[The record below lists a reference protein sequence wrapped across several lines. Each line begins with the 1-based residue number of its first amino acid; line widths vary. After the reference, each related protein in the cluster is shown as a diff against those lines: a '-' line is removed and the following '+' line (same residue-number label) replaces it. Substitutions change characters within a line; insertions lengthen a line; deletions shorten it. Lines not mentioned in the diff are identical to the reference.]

1 MILRTNSKT
10 NTKTHHRF
18 CRTLY
23 LLAALLLFLGAA
35 VLCPAGRAEAA
46 EVNIYISL
54 SGDTVAV
61 GETVQVTVSARGDS
75 FTNLKVSMSYAS
87 DVFQLTSGAGGNG
100 SVSFTFTSAGSQTAS
115 FKALKAGSGRFS
127 TSDSGA
133 TDADGNS
140 LSVAHAGVTVNVTGT
155 GTAVTEKK
163 TEASTEKKETTEKKE
178 DPEGATEK
186 TSEETTEEGFD
197 EGVTAEVNGV
207 AYNVI
212 LPAEEL
218 VPEGYTLT
226 SGTYKSKK
234 VPVYVSPNEV
244 VSILALQMTE
254 DKIGWFR
261 LQSGDTLVPYV
272 EYSSAPV
279 RYVILDR
286 PENVPIP
293 EGYSEDKDDLGYGEV
308 KVYRNPDIPDQV
320 LVYAVP
326 TNGNEG
332 FYVFDTVDRIYFRY
346 TRPEGG
352 SAVDDKKKE
361 QASTEQSTQ
370 PAPKP
375 TDDVVRPSKEKDDG
389 IFTKSNL
396 ITMLI
401 GALSLFVIM
410 SIVALVFMVKNSKL
424 QNMLAD
430 EEEYDYD
437 LPIRDASRRE
447 EYIPEKKRWKEEK
460 KEEKEEKKKAKQDK
474 KLDKKNKKNKKNK
487 KGKNDLQ
494 EEEQSS
500 AAEGSTEVP
509 AAEKVTGDTIEI
521 ILEEAKDN
529 NQSVHVTPV
538 EDRKVDKVQDAM
550 KNRPHGIDSAFDVI
564 EEETAP
570 EQAKT
575 QAEMQAEIQAE
586 IQEAVDRTDESHVKS
601 EESQGP
607 ESKPENE

>member
-1 MILRTNSKT
+1 MILRTNTKT

-35 VLCPAGRAEAA
+35 VLCPAGHAEAA

-61 GETVQVTVSARGDS
+61 GEMVQVTVSARGDS

-87 DVFQLTSGAGGNG
+87 DVFQLTSGTGGNG

-133 TDADGNS
+133 TDAEGNT
-140 LSVAHAGVTVNVTGT
+140 LSVAHAGVTVNE
-155 GTAVTEKK
+155 EKFK
-163 TEASTEKKETTEKKE
+163 KKE

-293 EGYSEDKDDLGYGEV
+293 DGYSEDKDDLGYGEV

-346 TRPEGG
+346 SRPEGG
-352 SAVDDKKKE
+352 SSVDNKEKE

-401 GALSLFVIM
+401 GALALFVIM

-437 LPIRDASRRE
+437 LPIRDPSRRE
-447 EYIPEKKRWKEEK
+447 EYIPEKKRRKEEK
-460 KEEKEEKKKAKQDK
+460 KEEKKRKKQEKQQEKLDK
-474 KLDKKNKKNKKNK
+474 KLDKKNKKNKN
-487 KGKNDLQ
+487 GNEDPQ
-494 EEEQSS
+494 DEEQT

-575 QAEMQAEIQAE
+575 QAEMQAEMQAE
-586 IQEAVDRTDESHVKS
+586 VQEAVDRTDESHVKS

>member
-1 MILRTNSKT
+1 MILRTNTKT

-87 DVFQLTSGAGGNG
+87 DVFQLTSGTGGNG

-133 TDADGNS
+133 TDADGKS

-163 TEASTEKKETTEKKE
+163 T
-178 DPEGATEK
+178 EGATEK

-346 TRPEGG
+346 TRHEGG
-352 SAVDDKKKE
+352 SSVDNKEKE
-361 QASTEQSTQ
+361 QASTEQSAQ

-437 LPIRDASRRE
+437 LPIRDPSRRE
-447 EYIPEKKRWKEEK
+447 EYIPEKKRRKEEK
-460 KEEKEEKKKAKQDK
+460 KRKKQEKQQEKLDK
-474 KLDKKNKKNKKNK
+474 KLDKKNKKSKKNK
-487 KGKNDLQ
+487 NGNEDLQ
-494 EEEQSS
+494 EEEQSA

-570 EQAKT
+570 EQVKT
-575 QAEMQAEIQAE
+575 QAEMQAEIQTE